1 MPRPAKRKQTVIV
14 AVAMEAELVRRLT
27 LLAREYGISRSEL
40 IERLILEALG
50 SRALEQA
57 KPQIPSDPL
66 SPELINNEQAGD
78 PPDPLVQLETE
89 EFEAEL
95 SKLEG
100 RVRELEEVVN
110 AVAGKGYFA
119 RTGFEPHRQ
128 QLVDKAF
135 KLVEKWHEQKRWFY
149 RLRRD
154 LPRERASEFSRRLAQ
169 LKRRLNAILKLLGC
183 ERGR

>member
-14 AVAMEAELVRRLT
+14 AVAMELELVRKLT
-27 LLAREYGISRSEL
+27 ALAREYGISRSEL

-50 SRALEQA
+50 PRALEQA
-57 KPQIPSDPL
+57 KPQIPADPL
-66 SPELINNEQAGD
+66 SSND
-78 PPDPLVQLETE
+78 PPDPLLQVEVE
-89 EFEAEL
+89 EFEVEL
-95 SKLEG
+95 SKLER
-100 RVRELEEVVN
+100 RVRELEEVVS

-135 KLVEKWHEQKRWFY
+135 KLVEKWHEQKRWYY

-154 LPRERASEFSRRLAQ
+154 LPRDKTAAYSQRLAQ
-169 LKRRLNAILKLLGC
+169 LKRRLNALLELLGYG
-183 ERGR
+183 RGR